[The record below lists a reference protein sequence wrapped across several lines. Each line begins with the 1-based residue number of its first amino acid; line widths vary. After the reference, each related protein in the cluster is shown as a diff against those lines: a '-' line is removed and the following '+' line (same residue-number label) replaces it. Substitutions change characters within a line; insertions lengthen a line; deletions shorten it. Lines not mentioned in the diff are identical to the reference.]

1 MQLKSKLFSL
11 NRNLSSQRNNRGD
24 DLIVKFKTA
33 VFLDVDSMGS
43 GLDFS
48 SFTNLAEDWKNFPAT
63 STEETLQRVRN
74 AELII
79 SNKVV
84 LDRAILSQCKQ
95 LKLLCVIATG
105 TNNVDLKAAKELG
118 IAVTNVTGYGTP
130 SVVQFVFALLL
141 SLATR
146 LNEHQA
152 SIRNGEW
159 SNSPNFCVLDYPFRE
174 LSGKTMGIIGFGE
187 LGKGVAKVAE
197 TFGMKVIVAQR
208 PGSEAS
214 SDRVPLEGLLSQSD
228 VVSLHVPL
236 ADNTRNLIGEAE
248 FKLMKSTALL
258 INAARGGIVDEVA
271 LLKALQSG
279 EIAGAGFDVLS
290 EEPPRNGNPLLD
302 YDKPNLIVTP
312 HMAWGAVESRQRLI
326 ELVAENIIAFQN
338 GEKRN
343 RVE

>member
-1 MQLKSKLFSL
+1 
-11 NRNLSSQRNNRGD
+11 
-24 DLIVKFKTA
+24 
-33 VFLDVDSMGS
+33 
-43 GLDFS
+43 
-48 SFTNLAEDWKNFPAT
+48 LAEDWKNFPAT

-95 LKLLCVIATG
+95 LKLVCVIATG
-105 TNNVDLKAAKELG
+105 TDNVDLQAAKELG
-118 IAVTNVTGYGTP
+118 IAVTNVTAYGTP

-152 SIRNGEW
+152 SSRNGEW
-159 SNSPNFCVLDYPFRE
+159 SNSPNFCVLDYQFRE
-174 LSGKTMGIIGFGE
+174 LSGKTLGIIGYGE
-187 LGKGVAKVAE
+187 LGKGVAKVAQAL
-197 TFGMKVIVAQR
+197 GMHVLVSQR
-208 PGSEAS
+208 PGGEPSAG
-214 SDRVPLEGLLSQSD
+214 RVPIEELLSQSD
-228 VVSLHVPL
+228 VISLHVPL
-236 ADNTRNLIGEAE
+236 ADNTRNLIGEVE
-248 FKLMKSTALL
+248 FKLMKPTALL
-258 INAARGGIVDEVA
+258 INAARGGIVDELA
-271 LLKALQSG
+271 LINALQSD
-279 EIAGAGFDVLS
+279 EIAGAGVDVLS
-290 EEPPRNGNPLLD
+290 QEPPRNGNPLLD

-326 ELVAENIIAFQN
+326 DLVAENIIAYQN